1 MLDQYTVED
10 FKVIF
15 AKAQAAAT
23 ARSEQEYNKYGTD
36 QIGACGF
43 AWVNILNADGK
54 RIKGNTKLGK
64 KLKAAGIDRD
74 YNGIY
79 SQWCNWYGGQNI
91 DIKEAGAREFAR
103 VLEGYGFKAY
113 AGSRLD

>member
-15 AKAQAAAT
+15 AKAQARAVAA
-23 ARSEQEYNKYGTD
+23 SEQMYNKFGTD
-36 QIGACGF
+36 MIGACGF
-43 AWVNILNADGK
+43 AWVDILNADGTK
-54 RIKGNTKLGK
+54 IKGNTKLGK
-64 KLKAAGIDRD
+64 KLKAAGVDR
-74 YNGIY
+74 NWQGVY